1 MWLSR
6 VKAALEKQVVVSW
19 ISWSV
24 YTMLTLSKL
33 SFHLQQSTHLL
44 SLFLDNV
51 HSVVIILHSMNV
63 IKAAVQRLNPD
74 QVPVVATDQ
83 PFFALAKEVQW
94 IWPDTHGEDHFV
106 IIFGGVHI
114 QMGVLRVSGPVN
126 SLIVHATTT
135 KFHNVDVRTK
145 IKVVE

>member
-1 MWLSR
+1 
-6 VKAALEKQVVVSW
+6 
-19 ISWSV
+19 
-24 YTMLTLSKL
+24 
-33 SFHLQQSTHLL
+33 
-44 SLFLDNV
+44 
-51 HSVVIILHSMNV
+51 MNV

-145 IKVVE
+145 I